1 VRAQEARGRLQG
13 AGPGNPG
20 QLQQAAKTNRSPDAL
35 CQDWVSL
42 LDTSRAQSGRRQLY
56 PSPGGR
62 VQRSVSD
69 FSSLALVENREATD
83 SLPYG
88 AFQVAQIDQFA
99 AGTAPVCRYFN
110 ADFAPNAPEG
120 IFRVQEVT
128 SAEAGVCRAQSET
141 QVTALQ
147 TAGVPITCTGN
158 ACPA

>member
-1 VRAQEARGRLQG
+1 MPCVKTGC
-13 AGPGNPG
+13 PCWT
-20 QLQQAAKTNRSPDAL
+20 QAELKAVG
-35 CQDWVSL
+35 VSYTPHL
-42 LDTSRAQSGRRQLY
+42 VDEFRDQY
-56 PSPGGR
+56 P
-62 VQRSVSD
+62 D

-83 SLPYG
+83 SFPYG